1 MNLNSESFGC
11 KSLQQYLQDTSTVLQ
26 SHVPIL
32 SLVLI
37 KLTRKFPFTAYSYN
51 MGDQNNYDFPIPT
64 QNVSM
69 YDDIARYVRISQGV

>member
-11 KSLQQYLQDTSTVLQ
+11 KSLQQSLQDTSTVLQ
-26 SHVPIL
+26 SHVVL

-69 YDDIARYVRISQGV
+69 CDDIAE